1 MKTLSKNPVKIK
13 EKNVLAVYSTNKK
26 LRKVYQINSIL
37 CLDDASNLKKQI
49 KVLLKVKITLHK

>member
-1 MKTLSKNPVKIK
+1 MKILSKNPVKIK

-37 CLDDASNLKKQI
+37 CLDDASNLKKH
-49 KVLLKVKITLHK
+49 KSFAKGKNNIT

>member
-37 CLDDASNLKKQI
+37 CLDDASNLKKQ
-49 KVLLKVKITLHK
+49 KFC

>member
-37 CLDDASNLKKQI
+37 CLDDASNLKNHKSFA
-49 KVLLKVKITLHK
+49 KGKNNIT